1 MEVAVRTKLVGAF
14 VLLMSFSMNTL
25 ATDQVKTYLTDTLSE
40 ATLAY
45 EKALERCDAEV
56 TTQEKVTLPVS
67 QLSEAKVTLQELHS
81 ALTYFREQAEQACI
95 GDSRLRFMSAI
106 LDLNSYSS
114 GNPETPIDPIQS
126 GLALVLA
133 SPQQL
138 EARAIYSRLAPNKIE
153 LLDSIFKGTS
163 PTIANISNWQEAA
176 RLLRK
181 DQTSNARNQATEILR

>member
-1 MEVAVRTKLVGAF
+1 MRTKLVGAF
-14 VLLMSFSMNTL
+14 ALLMSFSTNTL

-45 EKALERCDAEV
+45 EKGLERCDAEV

-67 QLSEAKVTLQELHS
+67 KLSEAKVTLQELHS

-126 GLALVLA
+126 GLALVLP